1 MSEKAN
7 FSNIYTFYDLINT
20 VLTFGFDKSW
30 REKAVSNLIGK
41 SVLDLGSGTGAAYEQ
56 LLNFETTAIDP
67 DKKMLELNAFDNK
80 VLGTAENLPFQDNSF
95 DNVFC
100 SFVWRN
106 VSDTNIALNE
116 VYRVLRPGGR
126 FILLD
131 MTRPK
136 NSFLRMLHK
145 FGTFKVLHLIGLISF
160 NLKEYR
166 FLYKSLDFYPQPEEH
181 LNKDNFIDLKIERMG
196 LFNFVYLAVFT
207 LSLIHI

>member
-7 FSNIYTFYDLINT
+7 FSNIYNFYDLINT
-20 VLTFGFDKSW
+20 VLTLGFDKSW
-30 REKAVSNLIGK
+30 RKKAADNLVGT
-41 SVLDLGSGTGAAYEQ
+41 SVLDLGSGTGAAFDQ
-56 LLNFETTAIDP
+56 LLNYETTAIDP
-67 DKKMLELNAFDNK
+67 DKKMLELNTFENK
-80 VLGTAENLPFQDNSF
+80 VLGSAENLPFEDNSF

-106 VSDTNIALNE
+106 VSDTNKALEE
-116 VYRVLRPGGR
+116 VYRVLRPGGK

-145 FGTFKVLHLIGLISF
+145 IGTFKVLHLIGLFTF

-181 LNKDNFIDLKIERMG
+181 LNKDNFIEIGRAH
-196 LFNFVYLAVFT
+196 V
-207 LSLIHI
+207 

>member
-7 FSNIYTFYDLINT
+7 FSNIYKFYDLINT

-30 REKAVSNLIGK
+30 REKAVSNLIGN

-67 DKKMLELNAFDNK
+67 DKKMLELNTFENK
-80 VLGTAENLPFQDNSF
+80 VLGSAENLPFEDNSF

-106 VSDTNIALNE
+106 VSDTNKALEE
-116 VYRVLRPGGR
+116 VHRVLRPGGK

-136 NSFLRMLHK
+136 NSFLKMLHK
-145 FGTFKVLHLIGLISF
+145 IGTFKVLHLIGLLTF

-166 FLYKSLDFYPQPEEH
+166 FLYKSLDFYPQPEDH
-181 LNKDNFIDLKIERMG
+181 LKKDTFIDLQIERMG

-207 LSLIHI
+207 K

>member
-1 MSEKAN
+1 LSEKAN
-7 FSNIYTFYDLINT
+7 FSNIYKFYDLINT
-20 VLTFGFDKSW
+20 VLTLGFDKSW
-30 REKAVSNLIGK
+30 RDKAVSNLIGNT
-41 SVLDLGSGTGAAYEQ
+41 VLDLGSGTGAAFDQ
-56 LLNFETTAIDP
+56 LINYETTAIDP
-67 DKKMLELNAFDNK
+67 DKKMLELNSFENK
-80 VLGTAENLPFQDNSF
+80 VLGSAEDLPFNDNSF

-106 VSDTNIALNE
+106 ILDTDKALAE
-116 VYRVLRPGGR
+116 VYRVLKPGGK

-145 FGTFKVLHLIGLISF
+145 IGTFKVLHLIGLFTF

-181 LNKDNFIDLKIERMG
+181 LDKDNFIDFKIERMG

-207 LSLIHI
+207 K

>member
-7 FSNIYTFYDLINT
+7 FSNIYKFYDLINT

-30 REKAVSNLIGK
+30 REQAVSNLIGN

-67 DKKMLELNAFDNK
+67 DKKMLELNTFKNK
-80 VLGTAENLPFQDNSF
+80 VLGSAENLPFEDNSF

-100 SFVWRN
+100 CFVWRN
-106 VSDTNIALNE
+106 VSDTNKALRE
-116 VYRVLRPGGR
+116 VYRVLSPGGK

-136 NSFLRMLHK
+136 NPFLKLLHK
-145 FGTFKVLHLIGLISF
+145 IGTFKVLHLIGLLTF
-160 NLKEYR
+160 KLKEYR
-166 FLYKSLDFYPQPEEH
+166 FLYKSLDFYPQPEDH
-181 LNKDNFIDLKIERMG
+181 LKKDTFIDLQIERMG

-207 LSLIHI
+207 K

>member
-7 FSNIYTFYDLINT
+7 FSNIYKFYDLVNT
-20 VLTFGFDKSW
+20 VLTLGFDKSW
-30 REKAVSNLIGK
+30 REKASSNLIGNT
-41 SVLDLGSGTGAAYEQ
+41 VLDLGSGTGAAFDQ
-56 LLNFETTAIDP
+56 LINYETTAIDP
-67 DKKMLELNAFDNK
+67 DKKMLELNSFENK
-80 VLGTAENLPFQDNSF
+80 VLGSAENLPFDDNSF

-106 VSDTNIALNE
+106 VSDTSEALEE
-116 VYRVLRPGGR
+116 VYRVLKPGGK

-136 NSFLRMLHK
+136 NSFLRMVHK
-145 FGTFKVLHLIGLISF
+145 IGTFKVLHLIGLFTF

-166 FLYKSLDFYPQPEEH
+166 FLYKSLDFYPQPEDH
-181 LNKDNFIDLKIERMG
+181 LKKDTFIDLQIKRMG

-207 LSLIHI
+207 K

>member
-7 FSNIYTFYDLINT
+7 FSNIYKFYDLINT

-30 REKAVSNLIGK
+30 REKAVRNLIGK

-56 LLNFETTAIDP
+56 LLNFETTALDP

-80 VLGTAENLPFQDNSF
+80 VLGSAENLPFEDNSF

-106 VSDTNIALNE
+106 VSDTSNALNE
-116 VYRVLRPGGR
+116 VYRVLRPGGK

-145 FGTFKVLHLIGLISF
+145 IGTFKVLHLIGLITF

-196 LFNFVYLAVFT
+196 VFNFVYLAVFT
-207 LSLIHI
+207 K

>member
-7 FSNIYTFYDLINT
+7 FSNIYKFYDLINT

-30 REKAVSNLIGK
+30 REKAVSNLIGN
-41 SVLDLGSGTGAAYEQ
+41 SVLDLGSGTGAAYKQ

-67 DKKMLELNAFDNK
+67 DKKMLELNTFENK
-80 VLGTAENLPFQDNSF
+80 VLGSAEKLPFEDNSF

-106 VSDTNIALNE
+106 VSDTNKALEE
-116 VYRVLRPGGR
+116 VHRVLKPGGK

-136 NSFLRMLHK
+136 NSFLKMLHK
-145 FGTFKVLHLIGLISF
+145 IGTFKLLHLIGLLTF

-166 FLYKSLDFYPQPEEH
+166 FLYKSLDFYPQPENH
-181 LNKDNFIDLKIERMG
+181 LKKDTFIHLQIERMG

-207 LSLIHI
+207 K

>member
-7 FSNIYTFYDLINT
+7 FSNIYKFYDLINT
-20 VLTFGFDKSW
+20 VLTLGFDKSW
-30 REKAVSNLIGK
+30 RDKAVSNLIGNT
-41 SVLDLGSGTGAAYEQ
+41 VLDLGSGTGAAFDQ
-56 LLNFETTAIDP
+56 LINYETTAIDP
-67 DKKMLELNAFDNK
+67 DKKMLELNTFEDK
-80 VLGTAENLPFQDNSF
+80 VLGSAENLSFQDNSF

-106 VSDTNIALNE
+106 VSNTNIALNE

-145 FGTFKVLHLIGLISF
+145 IGTFKVLHLIGLITF

-196 LFNFVYLAVFT
+196 VFNFVYLAVFT
-207 LSLIHI
+207 K

>member
-1 MSEKAN
+1 LSEKAN
-7 FSNIYTFYDLINT
+7 FSNIYKFYDLINT
-20 VLTFGFDKSW
+20 VLTLGFDKSW
-30 REKAVSNLIGK
+30 RDKAVSNLIGNT
-41 SVLDLGSGTGAAYEQ
+41 VLDLGSGTGAAFDQ
-56 LLNFETTAIDP
+56 LINYETTAIDP
-67 DKKMLELNAFDNK
+67 DKKMLELNSFENK
-80 VLGTAENLPFQDNSF
+80 VLGSAEDLPFNDNSF

-106 VSDTNIALNE
+106 ILDTDKALAE
-116 VYRVLRPGGR
+116 VYRVLKPGGK

-145 FGTFKVLHLIGLISF
+145 IGTFKVLHLIGLFTF

-166 FLYKSLDFYPQPEEH
+166 FLYKSLDFYPQPEDH
-181 LNKDNFIDLKIERMG
+181 LDKENFIDFKIERMG

-207 LSLIHI
+207 K

>member
-7 FSNIYTFYDLINT
+7 FSNIYKFYDLINT
-20 VLTFGFDKSW
+20 VLTLGFDKSW
-30 REKAVSNLIGK
+30 RDKAVSNLIGNT
-41 SVLDLGSGTGAAYEQ
+41 VLDLGSGTGAAFDQ
-56 LLNFETTAIDP
+56 LINYETTAIDP
-67 DKKMLELNAFDNK
+67 DKKMLELNTFEDK
-80 VLGTAENLPFQDNSF
+80 VLGSAENLPFQDNSF

-106 VSDTNIALNE
+106 VSNTNIALNE

-145 FGTFKVLHLIGLISF
+145 IGTFKVLLLIGLITF
-160 NLKEYR
+160 NLIEYR
-166 FLYKSLDFYPQPEEH
+166 FLYKSLVFYPQPEEH

-196 LFNFVYLAVFT
+196 VFNFVYLAVFT
-207 LSLIHI
+207 K

>member
-7 FSNIYTFYDLINT
+7 FSNIYKFYDLINT

-30 REKAVSNLIGK
+30 REKAVSNLIGN

-67 DKKMLELNAFDNK
+67 DKKMLELNTFENK
-80 VLGTAENLPFQDNSF
+80 VLGSAENLPFEDNSF

-100 SFVWRN
+100 CFVWRN
-106 VSDTNIALNE
+106 VSDTNKALRE
-116 VYRVLRPGGR
+116 VYRVLSPGGK

-136 NSFLRMLHK
+136 NPFLKILHK
-145 FGTFKVLHLIGLISF
+145 IGTFKVLHLIGLLTF

-166 FLYKSLDFYPQPEEH
+166 FLYKSLDFYPQPENH
-181 LNKDNFIDLKIERMG
+181 LKKGTFIDLQIERMG

-207 LSLIHI
+207 K

>member
-7 FSNIYTFYDLINT
+7 FSNIYNFYDLINT
-20 VLTFGFDKSW
+20 VLTLGFDKSW
-30 REKAVSNLIGK
+30 REKAADNLIGT
-41 SVLDLGSGTGAAYEQ
+41 SVLDLGSGTGAAFDQ
-56 LLNFETTAIDP
+56 LLNYETTAIDP
-67 DKKMLELNAFDNK
+67 DKKMLELNTFENK
-80 VLGTAENLPFQDNSF
+80 VLGSAENLPFEDNSF

-106 VSDTNIALNE
+106 VSDTNKALEE
-116 VYRVLRPGGR
+116 VHRVLKPGGK

-136 NSFLRMLHK
+136 NSFLKILHK
-145 FGTFKVLHLIGLISF
+145 IGTFKVLHLIGLLTF

-166 FLYKSLDFYPQPEEH
+166 FLYKSLDFYPQPEDH
-181 LNKDNFIDLKIERMG
+181 LKKDTFIDLQIKRMG

-207 LSLIHI
+207 K